1 MLCELF
7 LNKRTVLKEPKTRK
21 GRCTS
26 FFYLVILQLRK
37 SSKFCHKRMLC
48 DPFVVFF
55 NFFALLT
62 CQQKAPT
69 FLKKRT
75 LCDPFIKRT
84 LLKERL
90 TETTDGQERLGFWEH
105 GLPSPLSPVPRR
117 KTRFVSSS
125 AADLE
130 LARKRNLSQHRKQAS
145 WNAFQRGTA

>member
-90 TETTDGQERLGFWEH
+90 SVYLYILVSRGYIVVIQTGSEEVDDLYGAEQTESH
-105 GLPSPLSPVPRR
+105 AHS
-117 KTRFVSSS
+117 K
-125 AADLE
+125 
-130 LARKRNLSQHRKQAS
+130 
-145 WNAFQRGTA
+145 